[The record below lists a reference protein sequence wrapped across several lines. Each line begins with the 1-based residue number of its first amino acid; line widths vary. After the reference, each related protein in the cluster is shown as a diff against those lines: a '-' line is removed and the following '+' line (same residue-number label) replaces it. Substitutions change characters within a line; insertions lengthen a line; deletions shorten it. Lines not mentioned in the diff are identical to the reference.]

1 MVFGQFADATHTTV
15 AQVVNIIH
23 FANAVAQIN
32 QRFHHVEDVVVVQY
46 HRAFIAVAT
55 QAAVELH
62 TTHAR
67 QIIRVFGVEQAVE
80 QGFYGLIGRWFARAH
95 HAVNRNARGILIGGF
110 VQTQGVGNVRA
121 VIQLVGVQHFYALD
135 ACVAQFAQRFF
146 GQLIVGFGNHFA
158 RIRID
163 HVFRQDQAKQVV
175 FRHMDF
181 LHAGFFNVTDVFTG
195 DTLVTRDQ
203 NFAVFVH
210 DVKTRHFTAQTVC
223 VDRNIAALFH
233 QSHIGEFKESCQN
246 LFRRHADG
254 FEQNGH
260 RHFTATVD
268 AEIQHVFRIKLE
280 IQP

>member
-1 MVFGQFADATHTTV
+1 MVFGQFADATHATIT
-15 AQVVNIIH
+15 QVINIIH
-23 FANAVAQIN
+23 FANTVAQIN

-46 HRAFIAVAT
+46 HRAFIAIAT

-110 VQTQGVGNVRA
+110 VQTQGVGNIRA
-121 VIQLVGVQHFYALD
+121 VIQFVGVQHFHAFD
-135 ACVAQFAQRFF
+135 ACIAQFAQRFF

-158 RIRID
+158 RVRID
-163 HVFRQDQAKQVV
+163 HVFRQDQAKQVI

-181 LHAGFFNVTDVFTG
+181 LQTRFFDVTNVFTG
-195 DTLVTRDQ
+195 DTLIARDQ
-203 NFAVFVH
+203 DFTVFVH
-210 DVKTRHFTAQTVC
+210 DVKTRHFTAQTLG
-223 VDRNIAALFH
+223 VDRNVAALFH
-233 QSHIGEFKESCQN
+233 QSHIGEFKERSQN
-246 LFRRHADG
+246 LFRSHADG

-268 AEIQHVFRIKLE
+268 AEIQHVFWIKLE